1 MIWVLVIGLSIG
13 FGFCYVLQNDPM
25 ILVWGAITI
34 AALIIQPVATIFGLI
49 IWGLGKLG

>member
-1 MIWVLVIGLSIG
+1 MIWIPVIILTIG
-13 FGFCYVLQNDPM
+13 FVLCYLLQNDPM